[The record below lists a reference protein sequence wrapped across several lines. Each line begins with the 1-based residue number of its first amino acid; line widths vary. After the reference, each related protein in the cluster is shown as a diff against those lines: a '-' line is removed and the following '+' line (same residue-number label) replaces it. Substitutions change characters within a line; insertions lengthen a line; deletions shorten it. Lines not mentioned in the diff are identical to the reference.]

1 MNQKSPNKS
10 RGYMDYLLQQQ
21 IYYLRAPSRDFSTIS
36 FREFHNAQIKNTPQ
50 SKNEKSQPLCHTN
63 LGLDTTWSH
72 LGYRCHNYKNIS
84 PVQ

>member
-50 SKNEKSQPLCHTN
+50 SKDEKSQPLCHTN
-63 LGLDTTWSH
+63 L
-72 LGYRCHNYKNIS
+72 
-84 PVQ
+84 